1 MSKSISILD
10 KEYLQWIRDLSSR
23 YRNSQ
28 IKAAVK
34 VNQEQ
39 LQFYWELGKEITLR
53 DAENKYGKG
62 FYASI
67 SKDLKNELPNAA
79 GLSERNIRYAKRFY
93 DLYQPLIQNLQQV
106 AAKSQQGEQ
115 ATDNLHDTNLQQI
128 AANLQTTI
136 SQQVAE
142 ELVSLFNI
150 PWGHHLLLIDKCSN
164 DPQKALFFVRQTV
177 ENGWSRAML
186 LNWIDTDLYER
197 NGKAISN
204 FKRALPEQTSDLAQE
219 ITKDPYNFAF
229 TGITHKY
236 NEQQLKQS
244 LLRNITDFLIELG
257 TGFAYVGR
265 EYRLQIGTK
274 EKFIDLLFY
283 HLNLRCYVV
292 VEVKVDEFDSRD
304 IGQLGTYVVAC
315 NHLLKR
321 PEDNPTIG
329 LLICK
334 SKDNLLAKY
343 ALESSNQPLGISE
356 FELGKLY
363 PKEVEGSIPTIEEIE
378 GKLGKTDKEN

>member
-1 MSKSISILD
+1 MGKSISILD
-10 KEYLQWIRDLSSR
+10 KEYLQWIRELSSR

-67 SKDLKNELPNAA
+67 SKDLRKELPEAA
-79 GLSERNIRYAKRFY
+79 GLSESNIRYAKRFY
-93 DLYQPLIQNLQQV
+93 SLYAQLVENLQQPAEILLIGNLQQPAEKLDDEKLQQV
-106 AAKSQQGEQ
+106 AADFT
-115 ATDNLHDTNLQQI
+115 A
-128 AANLQTTI
+128 
-136 SQQVAE
+136 
-142 ELVSLFNI
+142 LFSI

-321 PEDNPTIG
+321 SEDNPTIG

-378 GKLGKTDKEN
+378 DKLKDTKDEE

>member
-67 SKDLKNELPNAA
+67 SKDLRKELPEAA
-79 GLSERNIRYAKRFY
+79 GLSESNIRYAKRFY
-93 DLYQPLIQNLQQV
+93 SLYAQLVENLQQP
-106 AAKSQQGEQ
+106 AEILLIG
-115 ATDNLHDTNLQQI
+115 NLQQPAEKLDDEKLQQL
-128 AANLQTTI
+128 AADFT
-136 SQQVAE
+136 A
-142 ELVSLFNI
+142 LFSI

-356 FELGKLY
+356 FELSKLY

-378 GKLGKTDKEN
+378 GKLKDTKDEE

>member
-67 SKDLKNELPNAA
+67 SKDLKNELPDAA

-93 DLYQPLIQNLQQV
+93 DLYQSFAQNLQQV
-106 AAKSQQGEQ
+106 AAKSQMEEQ
-115 ATDNLHDTNLQQI
+115 ITDNLCDINLQQV
-128 AANLQTTI
+128 AADFT
-136 SQQVAE
+136 A
-142 ELVSLFNI
+142 LFSI

-356 FELGKLY
+356 FELSKLY

-378 GKLGKTDKEN
+378 GKLKDTKDEE

>member
-67 SKDLKNELPNAA
+67 SKDLRKELPEAA
-79 GLSERNIRYAKRFY
+79 GLSESNIRYAKRFY
-93 DLYQPLIQNLQQV
+93 SLYAQLVENLQQPAEILLIGNLQQPAEKLDDEKLQQV
-106 AAKSQQGEQ
+106 AADFT
-115 ATDNLHDTNLQQI
+115 A
-128 AANLQTTI
+128 
-136 SQQVAE
+136 
-142 ELVSLFNI
+142 LFSI

-164 DPQKALFFVRQTV
+164 DSQKALFFVRQTV

-186 LNWIDTDLYER
+186 LNWIDTDLYKR

-204 FKRALPEQTSDLAQE
+204 FKRALPDQTSDLAQE

-356 FELGKLY
+356 FELSKLY

-378 GKLGKTDKEN
+378 GKLKDTKDEE

>member
-10 KEYLQWIRDLSSR
+10 KEYLQWIRELSSR

-67 SKDLKNELPNAA
+67 SKDLRKELPEAA
-79 GLSERNIRYAKRFY
+79 GLSESNIRYAKRFY
-93 DLYQPLIQNLQQV
+93 SLYAQLVENLQQPAEILLIGNLQQPAEKLDDEKLQQV
-106 AAKSQQGEQ
+106 AADFT
-115 ATDNLHDTNLQQI
+115 A
-128 AANLQTTI
+128 
-136 SQQVAE
+136 
-142 ELVSLFNI
+142 LFSI

-164 DPQKALFFVRQTV
+164 DSQKALFFVRQTV

-356 FELGKLY
+356 FELSKLY

-378 GKLGKTDKEN
+378 GKLKDTKDEE